1 MALKEESLVA
11 MRVGHLGMIQGVI
24 TRMSGFSASAK
35 TFTITILA
43 GLAAIS
49 LQADAI
55 QLGVIAMITTVIL
68 FFIDTYYMTLEV
80 RFRTLY
86 DQVAARDLDQA
97 NDLRIAPVVL
107 PGDKTK
113 AINGKSS
120 WLFYGPVLGACLL
133 FILYGYL
140 HERQTRRL
148 SGADHPRVEQPTDA
162 EPTSA
167 DKRTG
172 APIQS
177 STTPTR
183 DIRRISGQPTT
194 TGTGQSVR
202 AEPAT
207 EPAKRDIRTEA
218 AGNTTR

>member
-11 MRVGHLGMIQGVI
+11 MRIGHLGMIQGVI

-49 LQADAI
+49 LQADTI
-55 QLGVIAMITTVIL
+55 QLGVIAMMAAVIL
-68 FFIDTYYMTLEV
+68 FSIDTYYMTLEV

-97 NDLRIAPVVL
+97 TDLGIAPIVL

-113 AINGKSS
+113 AISGKSS

-140 HERQTRRL
+140 HERQARRL
-148 SGADHPRVEQPTDA
+148 SEPDHPRVEQPADA
-162 EPTSA
+162 ESTSA
-167 DKRTG
+167 NKCAG
-172 APIQS
+172 ASVQS
-177 STTPTR
+177 STTPRR
-183 DIRRISGQPTT
+183 DIRRISGQPATA
-194 TGTGQSVR
+194 GIGQSVR
-202 AEPAT
+202 AQPTAECT
-207 EPAKRDIRTEA
+207 GRDIRTEA